1 MTPMQRRAFLSLPA
15 ALVPGVAFA
24 NRNPRPAHLR
34 VLDEL
39 SRIAANLRVNVYS
52 HSTRIDEGRGR
63 YEWDCSAMTAF
74 VLRRAAPAA
83 LSAVGSG
90 RPVAAQFYRAIAAAS
105 PARGDRGWLRV
116 PRIADARAGD
126 VFAWQRPPWFP
137 SANTG
142 HVGFVMEPP
151 RPSPHGMLV
160 RITDST
166 RLAHGSTDTRD
177 TDRGASGFGQG
188 TILFA
193 VNPLTGEGVGYGWF
207 GEQTRPDWIIPTRI
221 AIGRVTR

>member
-1 MTPMQRRAFLSLPA
+1 MTPMLRRAFLTLPA
-15 ALVPGVAFA
+15 AALAPAEALAQRG
-24 NRNPRPAHLR
+24 RPAPLR

-39 SRIAANLRVNVYS
+39 ARIAANLRATVYS
-52 HSTRIDEGRGR
+52 HSTRIDERAGR
-63 YEWDCSAMTAF
+63 YEWDCSAMAAY

-83 LSAVGSG
+83 LAAVGAG
-90 RPVAAQFYRAIAAAS
+90 RPVAAQFYRAIARA
-105 PARGDRGWLRV
+105 PQTRARGLALV
-116 PRIADARAGD
+116 PRIADALPGD

-142 HVGFVMEPP
+142 HVGFVMERP
-151 RPSPHGMLV
+151 RPSQHGMLV

-166 RLAHGSTDTRD
+166 RLAHGDDSRD

-207 GEQTRPDWIIPTRI
+207 GAQTRPDWIIPTRI
-221 AIGRVTR
+221 AIGRVTG